1 MEKTLKINVPDGY
14 MIDEEKSTFENIVF
28 KKIDDTV
35 IKWNKQY
42 GSVDIIADGEKFR
55 IDAMHPSFYCSWD
68 DAKKYFENM
77 VWNIPTVKQLQV
89 LAKHIN
95 KVNNIIREHNGFEIS
110 SWMWSCEEFGEFC
123 AWSVLVDDGYTINF
137 SKYDYYCVRA
147 VSAL

>member
-1 MEKTLKINVPDGY
+1 MEMTMKINVPDGY
-14 MIDEEKSTFENIVF
+14 EIDKEKSTFENIVF
-28 KKIDDTV
+28 KKVDNVV

-77 VWNIPTVKQLQV
+77 VWTIPTVKQLQV
-89 LAKHIN
+89 LAKHID

-110 SWMWSCEEFGEFC
+110 SWMWSCEEFDESC
-123 AWSVLVDDGYTINF
+123 AWVVGMYYGSTYGNRKGNYGY
-137 SKYDYYCVRA
+137 VRA
-147 VSAL
+147 MSSL